1 MEIAWNSQ
9 MYNTGMTWEKKIQK
23 YKICGDAHWCKSAA
37 ISRQQRGLTLLE
49 DGQNRRLQNALY
61 EFWY

>member
-1 MEIAWNSQ
+1 